1 MGWALNRLDRFVYPS
16 LIMDTIGG
24 GRSLHDIFKRKHVYA
39 DDYCVEYNCLEL
51 KDHNDMGK
59 IFFIFSQFSSKGLI
73 KLYAIVD

>member
-1 MGWALNRLDRFVYPS
+1 
-16 LIMDTIGG
+16 MDTIGG

-59 IFFIFSQFSSKGLI
+59 IFFIFSQFSSKGPI
-73 KLYAIVD
+73 KLYAMVGR